1 MASPKLQSPRLAAWI
16 LLVAGTVLVL
26 GAMAW
31 GIGWAAHSLFDR
43 WAAPML
49 TATIVSTAALPPVTD
64 NPTGLPAS
72 PPTMIPTQSPTSTF
86 VPSVPVT
93 STAAP
98 TAGEKIESEHVLAS
112 DRGLY
117 DVIRRACGLPRDY
130 ILTLDDAIA
139 QETWRLNG
147 FDVENP
153 TIFEEQPI
161 QVPVHLC
168 P

>member
-1 MASPKLQSPRLAAWI
+1 MGGGKSQIANRKSWRA
-16 LLVAGTVLVL
+16 LLTVAFLVL
-26 GAMAW
+26 GAAAW
-31 GIGWAAHSLFDR
+31 GIGWVAHSLVDR

-49 TATIVSTAALPPVTD
+49 TATMVSTAALPPVTD

-72 PPTMIPTQSPTSTF
+72 PPTTIPTQRPTSTF

-130 ILTLDDAIA
+130 ILTPDDVIA
-139 QETWRLNG
+139 QETWQLNSFG
-147 FDVENP
+147 VENP
-153 TIFEEQPI
+153 TIFEGQAI